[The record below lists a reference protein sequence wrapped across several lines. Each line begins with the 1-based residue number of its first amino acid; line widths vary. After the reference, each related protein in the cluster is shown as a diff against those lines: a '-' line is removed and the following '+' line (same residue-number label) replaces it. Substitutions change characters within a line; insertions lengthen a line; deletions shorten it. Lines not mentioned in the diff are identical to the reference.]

1 MAASALCLDGHHLL
15 LAGGSHHRLHRVHFF
30 QRRCLWLQA
39 VKVSSDEGGGRG
51 GVASA
56 VEKRSRGALG
66 REKKGEEEREETVKE
81 VGEALELR

>member
-1 MAASALCLDGHHLL
+1 
-15 LAGGSHHRLHRVHFF
+15 
-30 QRRCLWLQA
+30 
-39 VKVSSDEGGGRG
+39 VSSNEGGGRG

-66 REKKGEEEREETVKE
+66 REKKGEEEGEETVKE